1 MSERTDFLYPFIEPL
16 TGPLT
21 GSGERDATA
30 LLDDLAR
37 SARAKAAASSHLR
50 ETTLDASVLVLE
62 AAAAAIA
69 ERLEVGRRMFFFGNG
84 GSSSDAAS
92 LANLFG
98 RPSTGRPVA
107 ARHLGDDGAVL
118 TALSNDVGFDL
129 VFSRQLIAHA
139 HAGDIA
145 VGLSTSGNSRNL
157 LMAFATAADRGL
169 LTIGIAGY
177 AGGEMVRSGHVQH
190 CLVVDDD
197 SVHRIQE
204 AQAALG
210 FELWRRVQV
219 RLTAAKP
226 AQTPAQKEVGE
237 HVRRP

>member
-1 MSERTDFLYPFIEPL
+1 MSERTDFLYPFIE
-16 TGPLT
+16 
-21 GSGERDATA
+21 SDERDTSA

-37 SARAKAAASSHLR
+37 SARTKAVASAQLR
-50 ETTLDASVLVLE
+50 ATTVDASAPTL
-62 AAAAAIA
+62 AAAADAIA
-69 ERLEVGRRMFFFGNG
+69 DRLEAGRRMFFFGNG

-92 LANLFG
+92 LANLFSH
-98 RPSTGRPVA
+98 PATGRPVA

-129 VFSRQLIAHA
+129 VFSRQLIAHS
-139 HAGDIA
+139 HAGDVA

-177 AGGEMVRSGHVQH
+177 AGGDMARSEHVQH

-210 FELWRRVQV
+210 FELWRQVQA

-226 AQTPAQKEVGE
+226 AQSSAQPPAQREVGDA
-237 HVRRP
+237 